1 MHAPQQPHFNA
12 VCHILCY
19 LKRAPGR
26 GLLYKPSP
34 SLSVTGF
41 SDADQAGSHSD
52 WQSTSG
58 YCTFVGDNLVTW
70 RSKKQNVVARSSA
83 EAEYRAMAHTA
94 SEMLR
99 LQFLLR
105 DLGVGVPTPMQM
117 YSDNQAAIYIASNPV
132 FHEHTKHIEVDCHFI
147 WDLLMKK
154 QIVTTFVCSDDWLGD
169 IFTKPLAR
177 ASFQQLSFKLG
188 MFNLYAPA
196 QGEH

>member
-1 MHAPQQPHFNA
+1 
-12 VCHILCY
+12 
-19 LKRAPGR
+19 
-26 GLLYKPSP
+26 
-34 SLSVTGF
+34 
-41 SDADQAGSHSD
+41 
-52 WQSTSG
+52 
-58 YCTFVGDNLVTW
+58 
-70 RSKKQNVVARSSA
+70 
-83 EAEYRAMAHTA
+83 MAHTA

-99 LQFLLR
+99 LLFLLR

-196 QGEH
+196 